1 MLDTIDPNLF
11 GISLTRKQ
19 KQLKRKVRQQF
30 RQQMINE
37 VLQSRRCYR
46 NIYYPMYYDF
56 ALQAMS
62 THRLQQLQTVELL
75 LDNECF
81 SSLDIW
87 ITFANAIPL
96 MEQLHTLYLKSYASS
111 FVYPYNVAP
120 IVRSNSLR
128 HLTVDK
134 VFPVTADMP
143 ALATYEGPLSA
154 LHRLGPNMPRNQ
166 FEMMHKLSIT
176 DSEYSNKWMANDYR
190 EFFRRLPNIQT
201 IKYMCDESGNGFT
214 TAMSEASN
222 TLQELVCG
230 TRDISSFH
238 LLSNL
243 TSLRRLELYSDN
255 WSSAPVTGSYD
266 LSKLTKLE
274 ELDLGNLSV
283 KRSFIQNLPNSIT
296 NLKLLIT
303 HQSERSLMRAITSSM
318 PLLKELRI
326 ELKYFNQPNYA
337 PMVTLRFLPL
347 LKRLEKFECSGGF
360 FGESCLLDMNTP
372 MYRLRKLR
380 FNSCQLDSKHLK
392 GLHEKLPKLKE
403 LEFENCR
410 LKSGDRLDN
419 ECQRF

>member
-1 MLDTIDPNLF
+1 MASYEPINNINQLPDKVLCAIFNYLDEEEVKEASLVCSRWNGIIFHSPYIDRFQLTLPSGPYTYRERDMLDTIDPNLF

-62 THRLQQLQTVELL
+62 THRLQQLQMVELL

-166 FEMMHKLSIT
+166 FDMMHKLFIT

-266 LSKLTKLE
+266 L
-274 ELDLGNLSV
+274 
-283 KRSFIQNLPNSIT
+283 
-296 NLKLLIT
+296 
-303 HQSERSLMRAITSSM
+303 
-318 PLLKELRI
+318 
-326 ELKYFNQPNYA
+326 
-337 PMVTLRFLPL
+337 
-347 LKRLEKFECSGGF
+347 GF
-360 FGESCLLDMNTP
+360 
-372 MYRLRKLR
+372 
-380 FNSCQLDSKHLK
+380 
-392 GLHEKLPKLKE
+392 PK
-403 LEFENCR
+403 
-410 LKSGDRLDN
+410 
-419 ECQRF
+419 